1 MSYSKETLNP
11 LLTEPIEVLV
21 RRKSG
26 GMMIG
31 MLGIMIFFLVDSL
44 FL

>member
-1 MSYSKETLNP
+1 MSYSKEVLNP
-11 LLTEPIEVLV
+11 LLIEPIEVLV

-31 MLGIMIFFLVDSL
+31 MPKFQGLAQY
-44 FL
+44 